1 MPPSHFPSS
10 LLEMG
15 VLTLNIE
22 CREKGVKKT
31 MQFEPRT
38 LVHDACRLIRDKLGH
53 MPGNP
58 NDYGLFRLE
67 DDPTKCVWMENGRTL
82 EYYLIRNGDTLEY
95 KNKIR
100 PLRVR
105 TLDGGAIKTVFVDE
119 SQPVSQLMVVICSKM
134 GIANHEEYSLV
145 RGASPEGT
153 DGGAE
158 NGMAKG
164 ERERTPYS
172 NGGTDEA
179 RPKQRG
185 GLEHTFMN
193 TIGRKKERQIQQ
205 LRAKLHTDAEINW
218 VDHSKTLREQNIGEE
233 EELTLRRKF
242 FFSDTNVDTRDP
254 VQLNLLYIQ
263 CRDGVLR
270 GLHPVS
276 RDTAIKLAALQ
287 CYIEYGPYE
296 EGIQRSVDAKN
307 LLPKEYAKAKELEK
321 NIIQEYRELM
331 YEDSAAPKKKYC
343 ELCQSLPTYGVT
355 FFLVKEKLPGKNRL
369 IPRLLGVNKDSVM
382 RVDER
387 TKAVLKEWPLEQVRR
402 WAASFKTFT
411 LDFGDYKDG
420 YYSVQTLEGE
430 RIGQLIGGYIDIIL
444 KKKRIVDSGGIE
456 GDEGA
461 TMVEDIV
468 APAKA
473 TLLAHSDLAPPYPA
487 PEGYL
492 PHGTFRPTAETPAG
506 APQYGGVS
514 GMIIAQEIPKGER
527 IRYLDARERS
537 QKALVG
543 TIEATIRAVEEAEEE
558 IQKPPQIELPQF
570 GETQRHWRVE
580 VEKEAVSD
588 RLAAMGAATAEVV
601 QLTAIPEETLDTRVG
616 HAIATIGSNIPEM
629 GRGVRQLAAI
639 MPDESRAGDL
649 MDAARKLCNAFGDFL
664 EKVHPEKQEK
674 RATILSAA
682 SRVGELSHDMIS
694 TMHEQTEEERTF
706 HEELNRRARAVA
718 TSTAQLVLQAKT
730 VSAECE
736 EPALKDQVI
745 HSAMKTA
752 FATSELVACTR
763 VVGPTI
769 EHAPCKEHLTEAAH
783 NVARAVQELLED
795 ASKACQRAPPE
806 KGQEQY
812 GNLHDAASRV
822 SGALDHLIGHV
833 QDGPWGYHRKT
844 TQDYTFEQIV
854 ESSNRIITNQGH
866 QPGAIVRDSESAI
879 RSSQLLVEGMEQEAQ
894 LSPAEQRNKLLNA
907 ARSVAQATS
916 SMIDATRECQSR
928 PGEVGPQVALRNA
941 AEHLVQVT
949 NQATGERQ
957 IQQTIQQLEKVSKE
971 TAASITQT
979 VAAANSARPH
989 ILAQQPLDS
998 LVRECADVSRYVP
1011 PLIKRIKQHQGA
1023 SEAGAQFRAKVGL
1036 IHDSQAVVGPATRLV
1051 DESRSSVSH
1060 VRDKHSAGLLLQ
1072 NCQQLSVNVAE
1083 LRTVLNN
1090 VQQLDFGSQLDHSEE
1105 LIRSLDAQLQELSQ
1119 RIRLGQPLLPPSS
1132 PPLDSPQQTTRTFRQ
1147 QCRLLNSTIAQ
1158 MVSATHSS
1166 ESRQM
1171 GTAML
1176 EMAQA
1181 LSDFADSV
1189 EDVAATEANANGSGE
1204 FAEGDERVDKVRER
1218 STAQQLEEA
1227 ARRVTESLRKT
1238 LASLPDNAIVD
1249 RAMDKLNALTVQQ
1262 SAKLSPISPPPSADE
1277 FHAFAVALTESANR
1291 LPTLL
1296 HNSAEENARGIN
1308 EFTTNFARF
1317 HTTVSKMTAQAND
1330 TTGQEMAERLGDAKE
1345 SALIMLESLRTAQTD
1360 PNNASL
1366 AQSLSSS
1373 VRQFVVTI
1381 SAIVELAQSQGTS
1394 AWLRECEEAI
1404 QQIHSV
1410 RHLFDGATTS
1420 PLNVPLNGNS
1430 YYESLAEVTNEAR
1443 NLGDGMNGLA
1453 HYARRNDNEQLC
1465 LAVRQVANAV
1475 CGLAKNAAQSAY
1487 LIGVGD
1493 PQSEPGRAAIYDVGR
1508 CEQSLE
1514 AVKQLTEQICTGRS
1528 EKRQI
1533 INDTTVLASHA
1544 SVLASVCRD
1553 ASEQSAN
1560 VGVRSQFVNC
1570 AREITSVTAALIT
1583 TVKLYDQSERAADL
1597 GKCVEQANK
1606 LHSAADNLCKF
1617 VDNPDFGA
1625 LPARIALAGRRA
1637 QQPLVH
1643 SSTKMLDAS
1652 LDMITTAKSLDEN
1665 PSDAATWQQIANS
1678 SSVVSES
1685 IKQLVAA
1692 IRDEAPGQSDLSNAT
1707 NVLMQLIQ
1715 QIDDAAI
1722 AAAREEL
1729 ARAETAVDSAHQQI
1743 QHSAQQIL
1751 NSIDPLKI
1759 SAISHAEAIGRNVRQ
1774 QIASIQTLVV
1784 ACVQAASLSYDSR
1797 TQSNLFEQCKTV
1809 LEASLQ
1815 MMYATKDSGGNP
1827 KAVELH
1833 TIVEESAE
1841 QQRLA
1846 LTDLQRQV
1854 QLLDSESGVVAG
1866 IIDNV
1871 SRSIALAD
1879 QSRKP
1884 SENDSLVNVQAQI
1897 ASLLNEMAQNAS
1909 DAPLTQPEHLGT
1921 LSLRLAENYREL
1933 AEIVQIA
1940 QNLMNSPELSQRL
1953 KMSVQKLGTVL
1964 IELIKFGAQRR
1975 NYPTDQRVYQQLSQH
1990 SVLIQER
1997 IREIVAVLSE
2007 GSQGTQACINAAQTV
2022 SGIIGDLDTTILFA
2036 TSGSLNPQLA
2046 PGAEF
2051 GDHRDTIVKTAKALV
2066 EDTKALVSGA
2076 ASNQEQLAVAAQ
2088 NAVRTILQLSEAV
2101 KCGAATLS
2109 SDSAEAQVM
2118 VIHAVRDV
2126 AAALSNLIQA
2136 TTHASGRTPNDPA
2149 IGNLKEA
2156 SKVMVRNVGSL
2167 LRAIKTVD
2175 DTSQRG
2181 AQALEAAINSI
2192 EVSLKQ
2198 FDNSEATGRRPAT
2211 AEDILRATR
2220 AVTDAATKAAG
2231 ASSLLHQE
2239 NLIAAANMSRQ
2250 SVSDLLLIVRAAA
2263 SSAEHVELKYRMLSN
2278 GRDVALNV
2286 KHLLASLLFLLTRPD
2301 DPTTKNAVLTTANE
2315 IAKMVAELAQC
2326 SDQLRS
2332 NGASTA
2338 MSVEESVMAVG
2349 NELLVAANSVE
2360 AVSYKLAQMRPR
2372 EIHKPDENL
2381 TYDEQILSSAK
2392 SITQAVQTLVKAAS
2406 SAQQELVAQGRVA
2419 DPGPANGSE
2428 EQQWTAGLVSA
2439 AKLVAAATNQ
2449 LCEAANGLVQGH
2461 STEEKLIAAAKQVA
2475 SSTAHLLVAC
2485 KVKCDLNSRAMQRLQ
2500 SAGHAVKTATEHL
2513 VNAARQAITQEDC
2526 RGLVISEKIVTGITQ
2541 MMDAHEEV
2549 LRKERELKE
2558 ARNRLAQLNRSR
2570 YEKSPEPSPEK
2581 Q

>member
-1 MPPSHFPSS
+1 MIRFYFLPLALLYHFVHPTDRMEKSHLRWALEGRECCFAVVVEVLRLPFVPSFIVHSALFIFILTGIPTDF
-10 LLEMG
+10 MG

-22 CREKGVKKT
+22 CREKGIKKT

-58 NDYGLFRLE
+58 NDYGLFRVE

-105 TLDGGAIKTVFVDE
+105 TLDGGAVKTVFVDE

-145 RGASPEGT
+145 RGTAPEGT
-153 DGGAE
+153 DGGME
-158 NGMAKG
+158 NGLSMA
-164 ERERTPYS
+164 EREKTPHI
-172 NGGTDEA
+172 NGSDEP

-185 GLEHTFMN
+185 LENTFMN

-218 VDHSKTLREQNIGEE
+218 ADHSKTLREQNIAEDE
-233 EELTLRRKF
+233 QLTLRRKF

-321 NIIQEYRELM
+321 NIIQDYRELM

-402 WAASFKTFT
+402 WAASYKTFT

-473 TLLAHSDLAPPYPA
+473 TLMAHSDLAPAYPA
-487 PEGYL
+487 QEGYL
-492 PHGTFRPTAETPAG
+492 PNGTLRPSTEKPAG

-514 GMIIAQEIPKGER
+514 GMIIAQEMPKGER

-537 QKALVG
+537 QRALIG

-558 IQKPPQIELPQF
+558 IQKPLQIDLPQF
-570 GETQRHWRVE
+570 AETQRHWRVE

-601 QLTAIPEETLDTRVG
+601 QLTAIPEESVDTRVG
-616 HAIATIGSNIPEM
+616 HAIATIGSNLPEM

-639 MPDESRAGDL
+639 MPNESRAGDL

-694 TMHEQTEEERTF
+694 TMQEQTEEERIF

-718 TSTAQLVLQAKT
+718 TNTAQL
-730 VSAECE
+730 
-736 EPALKDQVI
+736 
-745 HSAMKTA
+745 
-752 FATSELVACTR
+752 
-763 VVGPTI
+763 
-769 EHAPCKEHLTEAAH
+769 
-783 NVARAVQELLED
+783 
-795 ASKACQRAPPE
+795 
-806 KGQEQY
+806 
-812 GNLHDAASRV
+812 
-822 SGALDHLIGHV
+822 
-833 QDGPWGYHRKT
+833 
-844 TQDYTFEQIV
+844 
-854 ESSNRIITNQGH
+854 
-866 QPGAIVRDSESAI
+866 
-879 RSSQLLVEGMEQEAQ
+879 
-894 LSPAEQRNKLLNA
+894 
-907 ARSVAQATS
+907 
-916 SMIDATRECQSR
+916 
-928 PGEVGPQVALRNA
+928 
-941 AEHLVQVT
+941 
-949 NQATGERQ
+949 
-957 IQQTIQQLEKVSKE
+957 
-971 TAASITQT
+971 
-979 VAAANSARPH
+979 ARPH
-989 ILAQQPLDS
+989 IRTQQPLDS
-998 LVRECADVSRYVP
+998 LIRECADVSRYVS
-1011 PLIKRIKQHQGA
+1011 PLIKRIKQHQGTT
-1023 SEAGAQFRAKVGL
+1023 EAGAQFRAKVGL
-1036 IHDSQAVVGPATRLV
+1036 IHDAQAVVEPATRLV
-1051 DESRSSVSH
+1051 DVSRSSVSH
-1060 VRDKHSAGLLLQ
+1060 VGDKHSAGLLLH
-1072 NCQQLSVNVAE
+1072 NTQQLSVNVAE
-1083 LRTVLNN
+1083 LRTLLSN
-1090 VQQLDFGSQLDHSEE
+1090 VQQLDFGPQLEHSEE
-1105 LIRSLDAQLQELSQ
+1105 LIRSLDNQLQQLSQ
-1119 RIRLGQPLLPPSS
+1119 RIRHEQPLHPS
-1132 PPLDSPQQTTRTFRQ
+1132 PATLDIQQQTTRAFRQ

-1166 ESRQM
+1166 ESRQI
-1171 GTAML
+1171 GAAML
-1176 EMAQA
+1176 EMTQA
-1181 LSDFADSV
+1181 LSDFTDSV
-1189 EDVAATEANANGSGE
+1189 EDVASTATTGESDFAGGEERAESLILNALSVVHNSGNV
-1204 FAEGDERVDKVRER
+1204 FGKVREQ

-1238 LASLPDNAIVD
+1238 LASLPDNVIVD
-1249 RAMDKLNALTVQQ
+1249 RAVDRLKSLNIQTART
-1262 SAKLSPISPPPSADE
+1262 SPTPSPSTADL
-1277 FHAFAVALTESANR
+1277 HAIATTLTESANR

-1296 HNSAEENARGIN
+1296 HSSAEQNARGA
-1308 EFTTNFARF
+1308 TQ
-1317 HTTVSKMTAQAND
+1317 SKDSM
-1330 TTGQEMAERLGDAKE
+1330 GQSVGAKLLGEAKE
-1345 SALIMLESLRTAQTD
+1345 SALFTLESLRVAQTD
-1360 PNNASL
+1360 PNNASFS
-1366 AQSLSSS
+1366 QSLSSS
-1373 VRQFVVTI
+1373 VRQFVSTI
-1381 SAIVELAQSQGTS
+1381 SAVVELAEANGTS
-1394 AWLRECEEAI
+1394 AWVRECEDAI

-1410 RHLFDGATTS
+1410 RHLFDGATMT

-1493 PQSEPGRAAIYDVGR
+1493 PQSEPGRAAIYDVVR
-1508 CEQSLE
+1508 CEQSLQS
-1514 AVKQLTEQICTGRS
+1514 VKHLTEQICEGQGD
-1528 EKRQI
+1528 KPQI
-1533 INDTTVLASHA
+1533 INDTTMLASHA
-1544 SVLASVCRD
+1544 SVLASICRD

-1560 VGVRSQFVNC
+1560 VGVRSQFVHC
-1570 AREITSVTAALIT
+1570 AREITSVTATLIT
-1583 TVKLYDQSERAADL
+1583 AVKQFDQSEKDADL
-1597 GKCVEQANK
+1597 AKCAEQSRK
-1606 LHSAADNLCKF
+1606 LHAAAENLCKF
-1617 VDNPDFGA
+1617 IDNPDFGA
-1625 LPARIALAGRRA
+1625 LPARISAAGRRA
-1637 QQPLVH
+1637 QQPLVL
-1643 SSTKMLDAS
+1643 SATKMLDAS
-1652 LDMITTAKSLDEN
+1652 FDMITTAKSLDEN
-1665 PSDAATWQQIANS
+1665 PSDATTWQQIANS

-1707 NVLMQLIQ
+1707 NILMQLLQ
-1715 QIDDAAI
+1715 QVDDATI

-1729 ARAETAVDSAHQQI
+1729 PRADTSVDSTHQQI
-1743 QHSAQQIL
+1743 LHSAQQIM

-1774 QIASIQTLVV
+1774 QIASIQTLV
-1784 ACVQAASLSYDSR
+1784 AASVQAASLSYDSR

-1841 QQRLA
+1841 QQRVA
-1846 LTDLQRQV
+1846 LNDLQRQV
-1854 QLLDSESGVVAG
+1854 QLLDSESGVVVG
-1866 IIDNV
+1866 VIDNI
-1871 SRSIALAD
+1871 SRSIALVD
-1879 QSRKP
+1879 QTRKP
-1884 SENDSLVNVQAQI
+1884 STTDSLANIQVQI
-1897 ASLLNEMAQNAS
+1897 ASILNEMAQNAS
-1909 DAPLTQPEHLGT
+1909 NAPLTQPQQLGT
-1921 LSLRLAENYREL
+1921 LSLRLSENYREL
-1933 AEIVQIA
+1933 VEAVQIA
-1940 QNLMNSPELSQRL
+1940 QNLMSSPELSQKL

-1964 IELIKFGAQRR
+1964 IELVKLGAQRR
-1975 NYPTDQRVYQQLSQH
+1975 NYPADQRVYQQLSQH
-1990 SVLIQER
+1990 SVLMQER
-1997 IREIVAVLSE
+1997 IREVLAVLSE

-2036 TSGSLNPQLA
+2036 TSGSLNPLQTSGELV
-2046 PGAEF
+2046 
-2051 GDHRDTIVKTAKALV
+2051 DHRDTILKTAKALV

-2109 SDSAEAQVM
+2109 SDSTEAQVM

-2136 TTHASGRTPNDPA
+2136 TTHASGRSPNDPA

-2156 SKVMVRNVGSL
+2156 AKVMVSNVGSL

-2192 EVSLKQ
+2192 EVALKQ
-2198 FDNSEATGRRPAT
+2198 FESNESTGRRTAT
-2211 AEDILRATR
+2211 AEDVVRASQS
-2220 AVTDAATKAAG
+2220 VTHAATKAAG

-2239 NLIAAANMSRQ
+2239 NLIAAANLARQ
-2250 SVSDLLLIVRAAA
+2250 SVSDLLSTVRAAA
-2263 SSAEHVELKYRMLSN
+2263 ATAENVELKYRMLNS
-2278 GRDVALNV
+2278 GRDVALQV
-2286 KHLLASLLFLLTRPD
+2286 KYLLATLLHLMTRPD
-2301 DPTTKNAVLTTANE
+2301 DPNTKNAVLTAANE
-2315 IAKMVAELAQC
+2315 IAKMVGELARC
-2326 SDQLRS
+2326 SEQLRLNVS
-2332 NGASTA
+2332 MGATA
-2338 MSVEESVMAVG
+2338 EESVIAAG
-2349 NELLVAANSVE
+2349 NELIVAANSVE
-2360 AVSYKLAQMRPR
+2360 AISQKLAQICPR

-2406 SAQQELVAQGRVA
+2406 SAQRELVAQGRMS
-2419 DPGPANGSE
+2419 DLPGPMFTSD
-2428 EQQWTAGLVSA
+2428 EQQWTA
-2439 AKLVAAATNQ
+2439 
-2449 LCEAANGLVQGH
+2449 AANGLVQGH

-2526 RGLVISEKIVTGITQ
+2526 RGLIISQKIVTGITQ

-2549 LRKERELKE
+2549 LRKERELKD

-2570 YEKSPEPSPEK
+2570 YEKSPELSPEK

>member
-1 MPPSHFPSS
+1 
-10 LLEMG
+10 MG

-22 CREKGVKKT
+22 CREKGIKKT

-58 NDYGLFRLE
+58 NDYGLFRVE

-105 TLDGGAIKTVFVDE
+105 TLDGGAVKTVFVDE

-145 RGASPEGT
+145 RGTAPEGA
-153 DGGAE
+153 DGGME
-158 NGMAKG
+158 NGLHTA
-164 ERERTPYS
+164 EREKTPHI
-172 NGGTDEA
+172 NGSDEP

-185 GLEHTFMN
+185 LENTFMN

-218 VDHSKTLREQNIGEE
+218 ADHSKTLREQNIAEDE
-233 EELTLRRKF
+233 QLTLRRKF

-321 NIIQEYRELM
+321 NIVQDYRELM

-387 TKAVLKEWPLEQVRR
+387 TKAVLKEWPLEQ
-402 WAASFKTFT
+402 
-411 LDFGDYKDG
+411 
-420 YYSVQTLEGE
+420 
-430 RIGQLIGGYIDIIL
+430 LIGGYIDIIL

-473 TLLAHSDLAPPYPA
+473 TLMAHSDLAAAYPA
-487 PEGYL
+487 QEGYL
-492 PHGTFRPTAETPAG
+492 PHGTLRPSTETPAG

-514 GMIIAQEIPKGER
+514 GMIIAQEMPKGER

-537 QKALVG
+537 QRALIG

-558 IQKPPQIELPQF
+558 IQKPLQIDLPQF
-570 GETQRHWRVE
+570 AETQRHWRVE

-601 QLTAIPEETLDTRVG
+601 QLTAIPEESVDTRVG
-616 HAIATIGSNIPEM
+616 HAIATIGSNLPEM

-639 MPDESRAGDL
+639 MPNESRAGDL

-694 TMHEQTEEERTF
+694 TMQEQTEEERIF

-718 TSTAQLVLQAKT
+718 TNTAQLVLQAKT
-730 VSAECE
+730 VSSECE

-783 NVARAVQELLED
+783 NVARAVHELLED
-795 ASKACQRAPPE
+795 ASRACQKAPPE
-806 KGQEQY
+806 KGQEHY

-854 ESSNRIITNQGH
+854 ESSNRIITNQGQ
-866 QPGAIVRDSESAI
+866 QPGLIVRDSESAI

-941 AEHLVQVT
+941 AENLVQVT
-949 NQATGERQ
+949 SQATGERQ
-957 IQQTIQQLEKVSKE
+957 IQQTIQQLEKVARE

-979 VAAANSARPH
+979 IAAANSARPH
-989 ILAQQPLDS
+989 IRTQQPLDS
-998 LVRECADVSRYVP
+998 LIRECADVSRYVS
-1011 PLIKRIKQHQGA
+1011 PLIKRIKQHQGTT
-1023 SEAGAQFRAKVGL
+1023 EAGAQFRAKVGL
-1036 IHDSQAVVGPATRLV
+1036 IHDAQAVVEPATRLV
-1051 DESRSSVSH
+1051 DVSRSSVSH
-1060 VRDKHSAGLLLQ
+1060 VGDKHSAGLLLH
-1072 NCQQLSVNVAE
+1072 NTQQLSVNVAE
-1083 LRTVLNN
+1083 LRTLLSN
-1090 VQQLDFGSQLDHSEE
+1090 VQQLDFGPQLEHSEE
-1105 LIRSLDAQLQELSQ
+1105 LIRSLDNQLQQLSQ
-1119 RIRLGQPLLPPSS
+1119 RIRHEQPLHLS
-1132 PPLDSPQQTTRTFRQ
+1132 PVTLDIQQQTTRAFRQ

-1166 ESRQM
+1166 ESRQI
-1171 GTAML
+1171 GAAML
-1176 EMAQA
+1176 EMTQA
-1181 LSDFADSV
+1181 LSDFTDSV
-1189 EDVAATEANANGSGE
+1189 EDVASTATTGESDFAGGEERAESLILNALSVVHNSGNVL
-1204 FAEGDERVDKVRER
+1204 GRVREQ

-1238 LASLPDNAIVD
+1238 LASLPDNVLVD
-1249 RAMDKLNALTVQQ
+1249 RA
-1262 SAKLSPISPPPSADE
+1262 
-1277 FHAFAVALTESANR
+1277 
-1291 LPTLL
+1291 
-1296 HNSAEENARGIN
+1296 
-1308 EFTTNFARF
+1308 
-1317 HTTVSKMTAQAND
+1317 D
-1330 TTGQEMAERLGDAKE
+1330 TTM
-1345 SALIMLESLRTAQTD
+1345 
-1360 PNNASL
+1360 
-1366 AQSLSSS
+1366 
-1373 VRQFVVTI
+1373 
-1381 SAIVELAQSQGTS
+1381 
-1394 AWLRECEEAI
+1394 
-1404 QQIHSV
+1404 
-1410 RHLFDGATTS
+1410 
-1420 PLNVPLNGNS
+1420 
-1430 YYESLAEVTNEAR
+1430 
-1443 NLGDGMNGLA
+1443 
-1453 HYARRNDNEQLC
+1453 
-1465 LAVRQVANAV
+1465 
-1475 CGLAKNAAQSAY
+1475 
-1487 LIGVGD
+1487 
-1493 PQSEPGRAAIYDVGR
+1493 
-1508 CEQSLE
+1508 
-1514 AVKQLTEQICTGRS
+1514 
-1528 EKRQI
+1528 
-1533 INDTTVLASHA
+1533 LASHA
-1544 SVLASVCRD
+1544 SVLASICRD

-1560 VGVRSQFVNC
+1560 VGVRSQFVHC
-1570 AREITSVTAALIT
+1570 AREITSVTATLIT
-1583 TVKLYDQSERAADL
+1583 AVKQFDQSEKDADL
-1597 GKCVEQANK
+1597 AKCAEQARK
-1606 LHSAADNLCKF
+1606 LHAAAENLCKF
-1617 VDNPDFGA
+1617 IDNPDFGA
-1625 LPARIALAGRRA
+1625 LPARISAAGRRA
-1637 QQPLVH
+1637 QQPLVL
-1643 SSTKMLDAS
+1643 SATKMLDAS

-1665 PSDAATWQQIANS
+1665 PSDATTWQQIANS

-1707 NVLMQLIQ
+1707 NILMQLLQ
-1715 QIDDAAI
+1715 QVDDATI

-1729 ARAETAVDSAHQQI
+1729 PRADTSVDSTHQQI
-1743 QHSAQQIL
+1743 LHSSQQIM

-1774 QIASIQTLVV
+1774 QIASIQTLV
-1784 ACVQAASLSYDSR
+1784 AASVQAASLSYDSR

-1854 QLLDSESGVVAG
+1854 QLLDSESGVVVG
-1866 IIDNV
+1866 VIDNI
-1871 SRSIALAD
+1871 SRSIAVVD
-1879 QSRKP
+1879 QTRKA
-1884 SENDSLVNVQAQI
+1884 SATDSLANIQVQI
-1897 ASLLNEMAQNAS
+1897 ASILNEMAQNAS
-1909 DAPLTQPEHLGT
+1909 NAPLTQPQELGT
-1921 LSLRLAENYREL
+1921 LSLRLSENYREL
-1933 AEIVQIA
+1933 VEAVQIT
-1940 QNLMNSPELSQRL
+1940 QNLMSSPELSQKL

-1964 IELIKFGAQRR
+1964 IELVKLGAQRR
-1975 NYPTDQRVYQQLSQH
+1975 NYPADQRVYQQLSQH
-1990 SVLIQER
+1990 SVLMQER
-1997 IREIVAVLSE
+1997 IREVLAVLSE

-2036 TSGSLNPQLA
+2036 TSGSLNPLQTSGELV
-2046 PGAEF
+2046 
-2051 GDHRDTIVKTAKALV
+2051 DHRDTILKTA
-2066 EDTKALVSGA
+2066 KALVSGA

-2109 SDSAEAQVM
+2109 SDSTEAQVM
-2118 VIHAVRDV
+2118 VCNWVGPPTPRGRE
-2126 AAALSNLIQA
+2126 SRR
-2136 TTHASGRTPNDPA
+2136 SG
-2149 IGNLKEA
+2149 L
-2156 SKVMVRNVGSL
+2156 
-2167 LRAIKTVD
+2167 
-2175 DTSQRG
+2175 
-2181 AQALEAAINSI
+2181 
-2192 EVSLKQ
+2192 
-2198 FDNSEATGRRPAT
+2198 
-2211 AEDILRATR
+2211 
-2220 AVTDAATKAAG
+2220 
-2231 ASSLLHQE
+2231 
-2239 NLIAAANMSRQ
+2239 
-2250 SVSDLLLIVRAAA
+2250 
-2263 SSAEHVELKYRMLSN
+2263 
-2278 GRDVALNV
+2278 
-2286 KHLLASLLFLLTRPD
+2286 
-2301 DPTTKNAVLTTANE
+2301 
-2315 IAKMVAELAQC
+2315 
-2326 SDQLRS
+2326 
-2332 NGASTA
+2332 A
-2338 MSVEESVMAVG
+2338 MSGVG
-2349 NELLVAANSVE
+2349 DH
-2360 AVSYKLAQMRPR
+2360 P
-2372 EIHKPDENL
+2372 
-2381 TYDEQILSSAK
+2381 
-2392 SITQAVQTLVKAAS
+2392 
-2406 SAQQELVAQGRVA
+2406 
-2419 DPGPANGSE
+2419 
-2428 EQQWTAGLVSA
+2428 
-2439 AKLVAAATNQ
+2439 
-2449 LCEAANGLVQGH
+2449 
-2461 STEEKLIAAAKQVA
+2461 
-2475 SSTAHLLVAC
+2475 
-2485 KVKCDLNSRAMQRLQ
+2485 
-2500 SAGHAVKTATEHL
+2500 
-2513 VNAARQAITQEDC
+2513 
-2526 RGLVISEKIVTGITQ
+2526 
-2541 MMDAHEEV
+2541 
-2549 LRKERELKE
+2549 
-2558 ARNRLAQLNRSR
+2558 
-2570 YEKSPEPSPEK
+2570 
-2581 Q
+2581 